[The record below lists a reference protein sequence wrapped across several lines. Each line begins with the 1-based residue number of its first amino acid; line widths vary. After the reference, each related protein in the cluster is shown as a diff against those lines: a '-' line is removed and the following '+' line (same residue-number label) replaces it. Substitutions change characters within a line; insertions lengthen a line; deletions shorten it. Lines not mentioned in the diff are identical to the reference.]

1 MWIRSQD
8 KKYFIEVNAFEI
20 KRIGNVYFVIG
31 YHTENSNDDIYW
43 YFGNYSSEEKA
54 IKVLDMIQDFE
65 IRHQANLL
73 LAIYQESNDN
83 AEENMVFQMPQDS
96 KVEV

>member
-8 KKYFIEVNAFEI
+8 KKQLVNANDLYIETRGEGYSI
-20 KRIGNVYFVIG
+20 STGKGNDLG
-31 YHTENSNDDIYW
+31 L
-43 YFGNYSSEEKA
+43 YSGEDKA

-96 KVEV
+96 EIEE

>member
-8 KKYFIEVNAFEI
+8 KKQLVNANELYI
-20 KRIGNVYFVIG
+20 ATRSIG
-31 YHTENSNDDIYW
+31 YCISTGKGNDLASYL
-43 YFGNYSSEEKA
+43 SEEKA
-54 IKVLDMIQDFE
+54 MKVLDMIQDFE

-73 LAIYQESNDN
+73 LAIYSEANDN

-96 KVEV
+96 EVEV

>member
-8 KKYFIEVNAFEI
+8 KKQLVKANDLYIATRGKGYCI
-20 KRIGNVYFVIG
+20 STGKGNDLG
-31 YHTENSNDDIYW
+31 T
-43 YFGNYSSEEKA
+43 YSSEEKA
-54 IKVLDMIQDFE
+54 IKVLDMIEDFE

-83 AEENMVFQMPQDS
+83 AEENMVFQMPQNS
-96 KVEV
+96 EVEV

>member
-8 KKYFIEVNAFEI
+8 KKQLVNANDLYI
-20 KRIGNVYFVIG
+20 ATRAKG
-31 YHTENSNDDIYW
+31 YCISTGKGVDL
-43 YFGNYSSEEKA
+43 GTYSSEDKA

-73 LAIYQESNDN
+73 LAIYREPNGN

-96 KVEV
+96 EVE